1 MKLWAISDLHVHFPA
16 NRAALAR
23 VPAHP
28 HDWLALGGDVGETE
42 DHLRATLDALVPKFA
57 KLLWVPGNHEL
68 WTRPR
73 REGVRGVSKYER
85 LVAICRE
92 YGVLTPEDPYPR
104 WPGAGNFRV
113 APLFVLYDYSF
124 RPSSVPPERA
134 VAWAA
139 EAGLQCMDEVLL
151 EPEPYA
157 SIPAWCEARVRY
169 TEARLA
175 QACAQDDARLVIV
188 NHFPLRAQ
196 DVHLARIPRFS
207 IWCGTR
213 ATADWH
219 RRFRAH
225 VVVTGHLHVRG
236 TSYADGCRFEE
247 VSLGYPRQWSEE
259 RGMEAYMRQILP
271 DPVRV

>member
-1 MKLWAISDLHVHFPA
+1 MKLWAISDLHVHFPP

-23 VPAHP
+23 MPAYP
-28 HDWLALGGDVGETE
+28 EDWLALGGDVGETE
-42 DHLRATLDALVPKFA
+42 EHLHATLAALVPKFA
-57 KLLWVPGNHEL
+57 QLLWVPGNHEL

-73 REGVRGVSKYER
+73 REGVRGVRKYER
-85 LVAICRE
+85 LVEICRE

-104 WPGAGNFRV
+104 WPGAGAFRI

-124 RPSSVPPERA
+124 RPDSVPLDGA

-151 EPEPYA
+151 EPEPYS

-169 TEARLA
+169 TEARLT
-175 QACAQDDARLVIV
+175 QACRADDARLVII

-196 DVHLARIPRFS
+196 DVHLTRIPRFS

-225 VVVTGHLHVRG
+225 VVVSGHLHVRD

-271 DPVRV
+271 DPVRG

>member
-1 MKLWAISDLHVHFPA
+1 MKLWAISDLHVHFPP

-23 VPAHP
+23 LRPHP
-28 HDWLALGGDVGETE
+28 EDWLALGGDIGETE

-73 REGVRGVSKYER
+73 REGVRGVRKYER

-104 WPGAGNFRV
+104 WPGAGAFRI

-124 RPSSVPPERA
+124 RPSSVPPGGA

-157 SIPAWCEARVRY
+157 SIPDWCEARVRY

-175 QACAQDDARLVIV
+175 AACAADDARLVIV

-196 DVHLARIPRFS
+196 DVHLERIPRFS

-259 RGMEAYMRQILP
+259 RGIEAYMRQILP
-271 DPVRV
+271 DPVRA

>member
-1 MKLWAISDLHVHFPA
+1 MKLWAISDLHVHFPP

-23 VPAHP
+23 MPAHP
-28 HDWLALGGDVGETE
+28 QDWLALGGDVGETE
-42 DHLRATLDALVPKFA
+42 DHLRLTLDALVPKFA

-73 REGVRGVSKYER
+73 REGVRGVRKYER
-85 LVAICRE
+85 LVDICRE

-104 WPGAGNFRV
+104 WPGAGAFRI

-124 RPSSVPPERA
+124 RPASVPRERA

-175 QACAQDDARLVIV
+175 EAVAGDDARLVLI

-196 DVHLARIPRFS
+196 DVHLSRIPRFS
-207 IWCGTR
+207 IWCGTS

-225 VVVTGHLHVRG
+225 VVVSGHLHVRD

-271 DPVRV
+271 DPVRA

>member
-1 MKLWAISDLHVHFPA
+1 MKLWAISDLHVHFPP

-28 HDWLALGGDVGETE
+28 QDWLALGGDIGETE
-42 DHLRATLDALVPKFA
+42 EHLRATLDALAPKFA

-73 REGVRGVSKYER
+73 REGVRGVRKYER

-104 WPGAGNFRV
+104 WPGEGSFRI

-124 RPSSVPPERA
+124 RPASVPLDRA

-175 QACAQDDARLVIV
+175 EAVEADDARLVLI
-188 NHFPLRAQ
+188 NHFPMRAQ
-196 DVHLARIPRFS
+196 DVHLSRIPRFS
-207 IWCGTR
+207 IWCGTH

-225 VVVTGHLHVRG
+225 VVVTGHLHVRD

-259 RGMEAYMRQILP
+259 HGMDAYMRQILP
-271 DPVRV
+271 DPVPA